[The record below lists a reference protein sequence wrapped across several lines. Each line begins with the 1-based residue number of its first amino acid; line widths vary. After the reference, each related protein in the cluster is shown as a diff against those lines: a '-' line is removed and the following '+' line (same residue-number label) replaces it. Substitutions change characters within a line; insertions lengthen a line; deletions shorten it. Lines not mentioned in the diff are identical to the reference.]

1 MKTKKLFLAP
11 ALVVFMILAACGGNQ
26 KKDKREVYESTIMD
40 ALEVSEPMT
49 IELEGHDNMTY
60 SGDTKV
66 NVKAGQEITLI
77 LKNVGEL
84 PKETMG
90 HNVVILTPGTNLA
103 DFGAAA
109 INAKDDDY
117 IPASLSSSIIAHTKL
132 LGPGE
137 SDTITFQLDTP
148 GVYDFICSFPGHWAT
163 MKGTITV
170 K

>member
-11 ALVVFMILAACGGNQ
+11 ALVVFMILTACGGNQ
-26 KKDKREVYESTIMD
+26 KKDNREVSESSTMD
-40 ALEVSEPMT
+40 ALEVMEPIT
-49 IELEGHDNMTY
+49 IVLEGHDNMTY
-60 SGDTKV
+60 SGDTQVSV
-66 NVKAGQEITLI
+66 NAGQEITLT

-90 HNVVILTPGTNLA
+90 HNVVILTSGTDLA
-103 DFGAAA
+103 AFGVAA
-109 INAKDDDY
+109 INAKQNDY
-117 IPASLSSSIIAHTKL
+117 IPADLSSSIIAHTKL

-137 SDTITFQLDTP
+137 NDTITFQLDTP
-148 GVYDFICSFPGHWAT
+148 GVYDFICSFPGHWAL